1 MFDIKK
7 FVIII
12 FLFYSEISNAKIVN
26 NIAIKIDNKI
36 ITNLDVAAEVKYLK
50 ALNPN
55 LKSLNKDKI
64 FEVAK
69 NSLIREK
76 IKY

>member
-36 ITNLDVAAEVKYLK
+36 ITTFEIK
-50 ALNPN
+50 
-55 LKSLNKDKI
+55 NKI
-64 FEVAK
+64 LTT
-69 NSLIREK
+69 LILANQEINQKEHRW
-76 IKY
+76 IKGTNIRCTNQFKT